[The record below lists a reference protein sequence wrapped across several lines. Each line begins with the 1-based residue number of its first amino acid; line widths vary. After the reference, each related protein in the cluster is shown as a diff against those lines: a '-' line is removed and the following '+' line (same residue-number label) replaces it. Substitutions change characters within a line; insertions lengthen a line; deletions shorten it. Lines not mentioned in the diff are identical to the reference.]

1 MREAAEIVALCQQ
14 IEEMP
19 WLEELR
25 IKDDDSSRQHS
36 SHKVTTRIQSYAPPG
51 NTQLTRINQNKRVF
65 MAIFV
70 SD

>member
-1 MREAAEIVALCQQ
+1 LREAAEIVALCQQ

-25 IKDDDSSRQHS
+25 IKDDGSSRQHS
-36 SHKVTTRIQSYAPPG
+36 SHKVTTRIQNYTTPG

-65 MAIFV
+65 MNIFV
-70 SD
+70 SY